1 MKHVTQVYK
10 KHLPKRTRLII
21 IINNAAFTHI
31 ETMYVCICAA
41 VTERQ
46 IRACAQDGAT
56 SMQDLREKLCV
67 AGNCGKCARHA
78 KTILREVHGTPAALE
93 TAPLGAVG

>member
-1 MKHVTQVYK
+1 
-10 KHLPKRTRLII
+10 
-21 IINNAAFTHI
+21 
-31 ETMYVCICAA
+31 MYVCICAA

-78 KTILREVHGTPAALE
+78 KTILREVHGAAGSGEVSVLE
-93 TAPLGAVG
+93 AAGT

>member
-1 MKHVTQVYK
+1 
-10 KHLPKRTRLII
+10 
-21 IINNAAFTHI
+21 
-31 ETMYVCICAA
+31 MYVCICAA

-78 KTILREVHGTPAALE
+78 KTILREVHGAVAPGQSGAILEAAG
-93 TAPLGAVG
+93 T

>member
-1 MKHVTQVYK
+1 
-10 KHLPKRTRLII
+10 
-21 IINNAAFTHI
+21 
-31 ETMYVCICAA
+31 MYVCICAA

-78 KTILREVHGTPAALE
+78 KTILREVHGAA
-93 TAPLGAVG
+93 GAVEAVPMMEAAGA

>member
-1 MKHVTQVYK
+1 
-10 KHLPKRTRLII
+10 
-21 IINNAAFTHI
+21 
-31 ETMYVCICAA
+31 MYVCICAA

-78 KTILREVHGTPAALE
+78 KTILREVHGAAAAGQAGATLE
-93 TAPLGAVG
+93 AISN